1 MDIKIIE
8 LDKSNKHW
16 TGPLIRIDGEPLLLH
31 KWWWKEKGGWVYS
44 DAQID
49 AKAIAD
55 YFINHSTSFLY
66 EIPLS
71 SRHKTGIGRHDLDV
85 VKRDMKKLIE
95 SDSPLPPYFPYHL
108 FDASNQ
114 FPSKNSA
121 VMNRNG
127 FRKFSDGPDT
137 TSYHFLKWC
146 DRRESGNWNSTNTR
160 QQQTNNLHRIW
171 RFISSVENEWDYYWH
186 KNPFS
191 VPWQIKFRAI
201 HRHRIIG
208 DPNFRKS
215 DMPMFVDSAYPE
227 WARASVNR
235 CFYDIGTGVTKT
247 YSITKK
253 EKSMTKEKK
262 SILEAKDELIDSQH
276 NHLQMIKKDYADM
289 KKERDEAKR
298 EVLEL
303 SNDIENIKCGF
314 KRMFQHVLGEESLQE
329 VLKEMKE

>member
-1 MDIKIIE
+1 MDIQIVKLKDRWAEKHIK
-8 LDKSNKHW
+8 LD
-16 TGPLIRIDGEPLLLH
+16 DAPLLVH
-31 KWWWKEKGGWVYS
+31 KWRWERLNHGEWVYS
-44 DAQID
+44 DVQID

-71 SRHKTGIGRHDLDV
+71 SRHKTGRGRDHQAK
-85 VKRDMKKLIE
+85 VKRDMKQLIE
-95 SDSPLPPYFPYHL
+95 SDSPLPPCFPYHL

-114 FPSKNSA
+114 FPSANSS
-121 VMNRNG
+121 VMNTGG
-127 FRKFSDGPDT
+127 FRKFRDGPNT
-137 TSYHFLKWC
+137 MNYSEMKWC
-146 DRRESGNWNSTNTR
+146 DRKESGGWNSTNTA

-171 RFISSVENEWDYYWH
+171 KTISSVENEWDYYWH

-208 DPNFRKS
+208 DPNFRES
-215 DMPMFVDSAYPE
+215 DMPMFVDPDYPE
-227 WARASVNR
+227 WARSAVNR
-235 CFYDIGTGVTKT
+235 YFYDKGTGVTKT

-276 NHLQMIKKDYADM
+276 NHLQMIKKDYEEM